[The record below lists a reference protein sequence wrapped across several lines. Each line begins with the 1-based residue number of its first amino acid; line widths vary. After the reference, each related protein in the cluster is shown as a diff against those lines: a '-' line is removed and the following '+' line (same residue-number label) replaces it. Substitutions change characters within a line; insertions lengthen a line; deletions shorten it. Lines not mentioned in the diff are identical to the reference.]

1 MSLVLSPEWGP
12 YLDVSDARTRLCSFV
27 DRACDPLVGVV
38 WATPDRIYPLRAPR
52 PNAQG
57 YRESAVFHLGS
68 APPPPPVP
76 PKDFWNKAKAFIENA
91 LAEEGRAEITQGQAQ
106 MAMAST
112 MTDVVKRMTSHHR
125 DDGVNLA
132 FDILCVALSIALIP
146 TGLGIVGIVALAGG
160 TFLLSADGAAYAC
173 ELAGEDEQAEAVKRA
188 TEKWRILATILTLP
202 DGLVGGWKAL
212 HEIGEVREALA
223 LDRATA
229 MTADRL
235 GAHTSNADRAT
246 RYKQVAERAASS
258 VTDQERATP
267 SRPET

>member
-1 MSLVLSPEWGP
+1 MRV
-12 YLDVSDARTRLCSFV
+12 
-27 DRACDPLVGVV
+27 
-38 WATPDRIYPLRAPR
+38 
-52 PNAQG
+52 
-57 YRESAVFHLGS
+57 
-68 APPPPPVP
+68 
-76 PKDFWNKAKAFIENA
+76 
-91 LAEEGRAEITQGQAQ
+91 
-106 MAMAST
+106 
-112 MTDVVKRMTSHHR
+112 
-125 DDGVNLA
+125 
-132 FDILCVALSIALIP
+132 
-146 TGLGIVGIVALAGG
+146 
-160 TFLLSADGAAYAC
+160 
-173 ELAGEDEQAEAVKRA
+173 AGEDEQAEAVKRA